1 MRRVQ
6 LAGMVALVAALAVVG
21 VAVAGGGERDLRER
35 LSGYEEV
42 PALST
47 TGSGDFRAEIE
58 RFDDEIHYRLSYR
71 GLESAVT
78 QSHIHFGQEAVNG
91 GISVFL
97 CSNLGNGPEGT
108 QACPAAPAT
117 ISGTIGPEDVIGPT
131 NQGIEL
137 GAYDELLDAIEAG
150 ITYVNVHT
158 TGRPGGEIRAQLD
171 GDRRGRD

>member
-1 MRRVQ
+1 VRRLQ
-6 LAGMVALVAALAVVG
+6 LAGIVAVVAALAVVG
-21 VAVAGGGERDLRER
+21 VAVAGGGERNLREQ

-42 PALST
+42 PAIST
-47 TGSGDFRAEIE
+47 TGSGDFRAQIE

-71 GLESAVT
+71 DLESAVT
-78 QSHIHFGQEAVNG
+78 QSHIHLGQEAVNG

-108 QACPAAPAT
+108 QACPASPAT

-131 NQGIEL
+131 GQGIEL
-137 GAYDELLDAIEAG
+137 GAYDELLAAIEAEA
-150 ITYVNVHT
+150 TYVNVHT

-171 GDRRGRD
+171 GDGRGRD

>member
-131 NQGIEL
+131 TQGIEL
-137 GAYDELLDAIEAG
+137 GAYDELLDAVEVG

-171 GDRRGRD
+171 GDRRGH